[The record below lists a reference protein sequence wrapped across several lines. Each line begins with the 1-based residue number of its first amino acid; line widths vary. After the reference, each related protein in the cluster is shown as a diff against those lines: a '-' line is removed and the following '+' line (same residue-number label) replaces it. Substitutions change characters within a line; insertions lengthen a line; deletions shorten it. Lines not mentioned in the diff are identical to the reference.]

1 VNGRFRFWLITSAVL
16 LAVAIALAL
25 GRWQLSRAAQKEAIQ
40 ASIDAGAA
48 LPRLTGQA
56 LAARAD
62 QLLQLHRVVL
72 LRGRWLAQH
81 TVYLDNRQMKNRQGF
96 YVVTPMQLEGSSDVV
111 LVQRGWVA
119 RNFFDRTL
127 LPKIETPA
135 AGVEIEGRIA
145 ASPSKLFEFEAH
157 DTGLIRQNLDM
168 KSFASE
174 IGTPLLSVSVQQL
187 GPASEG
193 LLRDWP
199 PVETG
204 VEKHYGYAFQ
214 WFALSALFMIL
225 YVWFQIVRRF
235 ILPRRS

>member
-1 VNGRFRFWLITSAVL
+1 MNARFKFCLITLAAL
-16 LAVAIALAL
+16 LAVALTLAL

-40 ASIDAGAA
+40 ASIAAGSA
-48 LPRLTGQA
+48 LPRVTGQA
-56 LAARAD
+56 LAAQAD
-62 QLLQLHRVVL
+62 QFLREHRVVV

-81 TVYLDNRQMKNRQGF
+81 TVFLDNRQMNNKQGF
-96 YVVTPMQLEGSSDVV
+96 YVVTPMQLDGSSDVV

-119 RNFFDRTL
+119 RNFINRTL
-127 LPKIETPA
+127 LPEIETPA

-157 DTGLIRQNLDM
+157 DTGMIRQNLDM
-168 KSFASE
+168 NGFASE

-214 WFALSALFMIL
+214 WFALSALFTIL
-225 YVWFQIVRRF
+225 YVWFQIVRRL
-235 ILPRRS
+235 ILPRHT

>member
-1 VNGRFRFWLITSAVL
+1 MNARFRFCLITLAAL
-16 LAVAIALAL
+16 LAVALTLAL

-40 ASIDAGAA
+40 ASIDAGSA
-48 LPRLTGQA
+48 LPRVTGQA
-56 LAARAD
+56 LAAQAD
-62 QLLQLHRVVL
+62 QFLREHRVVV

-81 TVYLDNRQMKNRQGF
+81 TVFLDNRQMNNKQGF
-96 YVVTPMQLEGSSDVV
+96 YVVTPIQLDGSSDVV

-119 RNFFDRTL
+119 RNFIDRTL

-135 AGVEIEGRIA
+135 TGIEIEGRIA
-145 ASPSKLFEFEAH
+145 ASPSKIFEFEAH
-157 DTGLIRQNLDM
+157 DSGLIRQNLDM
-168 KSFASE
+168 NSFASE

-214 WFALSALFMIL
+214 WFALSALFTIL
-225 YVWFQIVRRF
+225 YVWFQIVRRL
-235 ILPRRS
+235 ILPRRT